1 MAAAVAHV
9 PQSDLRNG
17 DNSFPVAESDP
28 FLDNPAT
35 TPSVP
40 PHRYSSFFDS
50 DSLGLASHSSPRQL
64 KHTLQAHLLET
75 DRRLQDTQRL
85 GTSLLQQQQELS
97 DRLKEVETH
106 EDDAEVSPELRK
118 RLAEIEKEHNE
129 IGREIAKALLAPK
142 ARAVSSED
150 RLGTESS
157 ETFSSHATASPSK
170 VSAPI
175 RKQRNQPASRAHD
188 VQFAADIS
196 TSLLA
201 QVRQLQAALSERDES
216 LSSLSLEKAK
226 LDHDAE
232 GFSQRLRTLNESEQR
247 YKDENWNL
255 ETQTHELIAAS
266 KEAAEREKRL
276 NTSLATALAEKSK
289 AQNDLEELSVAH
301 GQLGEEHTVAQ
312 KAHDSELH
320 TLRRTVDAADAERSS
335 LQQKIDEL
343 TSQNQ
348 ELAKAVATRLRHRE
362 AEGDGTLLM
371 EDEGLSRGISDTEHS
386 PPPSPTKG
394 TPRHGGLESETLK
407 SSLHHAHRMIQNL
420 KGNIHREKTEKI
432 ELKRM
437 LQDARDE
444 LEQRRADG
452 PGIGSGNKRQKVR
465 PETFKKPARP
475 DMLGGSRRAR
485 TDVELEDQDW
495 EDHMA
500 GNSPSVAA
508 ASRNLV
514 VGPASGSGRATDM
527 SDAYQTANETE
538 EAFDTANERDTTE
551 SEEFLT
557 GAESLAGESTDELT
571 ETEDLGRMNTV
582 KGHRGTQHALTFKN
596 AGDRSS
602 YMSTASTS
610 AGEDDGDLKT
620 PVQAQPQKYRLKVGR
635 GATSHLAQDQTKS
648 TPDSHHSQILMRDSP
663 ASFSNGQSPPV
674 GEQSLFAE
682 LGGLNDA
689 GTDSQFGTPGRTGI
703 MSHGSTP
710 SAGPVSSHRNITA
723 FQPAPLKKVAMVD
736 FGTMTEPW
744 QPEVA
749 PVSLLGETAIT
760 TGAAPADAAGAMA
773 GLARHEGGLLPVA
786 PSDFPLPPSLNS
798 SPMRIDMSTQYTP
811 LRSRQESP
819 VRNLSNFITPPKTV
833 WDQALDEDHGT
844 ASPVN
849 APSNSS
855 RHQTSSLGFSNIVS
869 QQIVPTISEGP
880 HFSLASTHHPLSYSS
895 VHSLETVP
903 QASTLQIGTNSR
915 TTIGAGH
922 ENSESVMQRK
932 EEAAAAAAGAGVIAS
947 IGAAL
952 GFSQAKESPVPV
964 IAEDETSTG
973 TANVSSE
980 HNLNR
985 SPLQD
990 VSGNGGNRPGQGVG
1004 SGTEPTKS
1012 ILFSRSHQSSQTL
1025 LTSEQI
1031 DQALQKAV
1039 AGGEVPTNARES
1051 TSPSTLSHAAL
1062 AAAPPIISSKAASRS
1077 RDRTSAAEMPS
1088 LNDPSP
1094 LKRPSSANSHQAV
1107 VASSSHPPLPP
1118 DHRTAIARA
1127 GRRLQSP
1134 VGEPQNSSHVSSLM
1148 GPPIAP
1154 ASAYRRPRTPA
1165 DQTISVGSPTRSG
1178 TTPRASHTSRH
1189 RPGSQISRRSS
1200 VSSFASELD
1209 ERFNIRTDGS
1219 GVPPS
1224 RPFEAGPGTD
1234 PRMIQAITQTMIGEF
1249 LWKYTR
1255 KPGRPEMSTTRHRR
1269 YFWVHPYTR
1278 TLYWSDQDPQ
1288 SAGRSEL
1295 KAKSVAIESVRVVS
1309 DDNPMPPGLHRK
1321 SLEVITPGRKVKF
1334 TAATGQRHET
1344 WFNALSYLL
1353 LRGQETGDGGNYAA
1367 GGVAATDGG
1376 LTAEDVNEFNPGY
1389 PRPPQVTNSS
1399 RLSMSSYNSRTTHG
1413 TSAPNMESRQDT
1425 GQALPTNV
1433 VPTTAPRAS
1442 TISRSAVR
1450 RQPVDRL
1457 SRSQEADHTLQQSSV
1472 SSRLSRMLGS
1482 VTSRSRTRASEPG
1495 PGMTASGADAGN
1507 QGSIYNASIVSD
1519 GAHDSA
1525 EELRKE
1531 LLKQEREADRLE
1543 NVRACCDGKTTT
1555 LRIRILIKQIC

>member
-1 MAAAVAHV
+1 MAATVAHS
-9 PQSDLRNG
+9 PQPDPRNG
-17 DNSFPVAESDP
+17 SSSFLAAESDP
-28 FLDNPAT
+28 FLDNTAT
-35 TPSVP
+35 TPGAPS
-40 PHRYSSFFDS
+40 HRYSSFFDS
-50 DSLGLASHSSPRQL
+50 DSQSLASHSSPRQL
-64 KHTLQAHLLET
+64 KRTLQAHLSET

-97 DRLKEVETH
+97 ERLKEVETR

-118 RLAEIEKEHNE
+118 RLAEIEKEHND

-142 ARAVSSED
+142 ARTVSSED
-150 RLGTESS
+150 RPGAESS

-170 VSAPI
+170 VSVPS
-175 RKQRNQPASRAHD
+175 RKHRNQPTSRAHD

-216 LSSLSLEKAK
+216 LKLLSLEKAK

-266 KEAAEREKRL
+266 KEAAEREKKL
-276 NTSLATALAEKSK
+276 SASLAAALAEKSK
-289 AQNDLEELSVAH
+289 AQNDLEDLTVAH

-320 TLRRTVDAADAERSS
+320 SLRRTVDAADAERSS
-335 LQQKIDEL
+335 LQKKLDEL

-348 ELAKAVATRLRHRE
+348 ELAKAMATRLRHRE
-362 AEGDGTLLM
+362 VEGDSNLMM
-371 EDEGLSRGISDTEHS
+371 EDEGLSRDISDAEHS

-444 LEQRRADG
+444 LEQRRVDG
-452 PGIGSGNKRQKVR
+452 SGTGSGNKRQKVR
-465 PETFKKPARP
+465 SEVFKKPARP

-495 EDHMA
+495 EDHIA
-500 GNSPSVAA
+500 GNSPSVVA
-508 ASRNLV
+508 ASRNLGI
-514 VGPASGSGRATDM
+514 GPAAGSGRTTDM

-538 EAFDTANERDTTE
+538 GAFDTAHERDTTE
-551 SEEFLT
+551 SEEFMT

-571 ETEDLGRMNTV
+571 ETEDPGRVNV
-582 KGHRGTQHALTFKN
+582 VRGSRGTQPVLAFKN

-610 AGEDDGDLKT
+610 AGEDDGDLMT

-635 GATSHLAQDQTKS
+635 GAALQHAQNQAQF
-648 TPDSHHSQILMRDSP
+648 TPETHHSRIMARDSP
-663 ASFSNGQSPPV
+663 ASFGNDQTPPV

-682 LGGLNDA
+682 LGGFNDA
-689 GTDSQFGTPGRTGI
+689 GNESQFGTPGRDSI
-703 MSHGSTP
+703 ISHTSTP
-710 SAGPVSSHRNITA
+710 SVAPASSHKETTA
-723 FQPAPLKKVAMVD
+723 LKPAPLTKVATAD
-736 FGTMTEPW
+736 SSTMTEPW
-744 QPEVA
+744 QPDVA
-749 PVSLLGETAIT
+749 PARIVGEAVVTAGAGA
-760 TGAAPADAAGAMA
+760 GAAAAAAGAVA
-773 GLARHEGGLLPVA
+773 GFVHHQEGLPSPS
-786 PSDFPLPPSLNS
+786 PSDFPLPPSLNN
-798 SPMRIDMSTQYTP
+798 SPTRTDMSTQYTP
-811 LRSRQESP
+811 LKSRQDSQL
-819 VRNLSNFITPPKTV
+819 RNSSNFITPPKTV
-833 WDQALDEDHGT
+833 WDEVHDEDHNNAGL
-844 ASPVN
+844 VN
-849 APSNSS
+849 APLSYPQP
-855 RHQTSSLGFSNIVS
+855 QTSSLGFSDIVS
-869 QQIVPTISEGP
+869 QQTEPTRSENQRLSPIVSQ
-880 HFSLASTHHPLSYSS
+880 HPLSYSS
-895 VHSLETVP
+895 VHTLETIP
-903 QASTLQIGTNSR
+903 QAPTQQLSR
-915 TTIGAGH
+915 SSPTIIVADHDTAETGMH
-922 ENSESVMQRK
+922 RK
-932 EEAAAAAAGAGVIAS
+932 EEAGAGATAAGVIAS

-952 GFSQAKESPVPV
+952 GFSEARENPGPM

-973 TANVSSE
+973 AGTVPSE
-980 HNLNR
+980 HNPAR
-985 SPLQD
+985 SLLQD
-990 VSGNGGNRPGQGVG
+990 VSGNSGHRPGQRV
-1004 SGTEPTKS
+1004 SFETNPTIS
-1012 ILFSRSHQSSQTL
+1012 ASFSRSDQSSQTL

-1031 DQALQKAV
+1031 DRVLQKAV
-1039 AGGEVPTNARES
+1039 PSEEIPTDAQES
-1051 TSPSTLSHAAL
+1051 TSPSLLSHAAL
-1062 AAAPPIISSKAASRS
+1062 AATPPIVSSRTASRS
-1077 RDRTSAAEMPS
+1077 RDSALAADTPS
-1088 LNDPSP
+1088 LNDSNPS
-1094 LKRPSSANSHQAV
+1094 KRPSSANSYQTA

-1118 DHRTAIARA
+1118 DHRNAIARA
-1127 GRRLQSP
+1127 GGRLQSP

-1178 TTPRASHTSRH
+1178 TTPRASHASRH

-1219 GVPPS
+1219 GAPPS
-1224 RPFEAGPGTD
+1224 RPFDAGPGTD

-1353 LRGQETGDGGNYAA
+1353 LRGQETAQGGNHAA
-1367 GGVAATDGG
+1367 SGVAVTDGG

-1389 PRPPQVTNSS
+1389 PRHPQATNSS

-1413 TSAPNMESRQDT
+1413 TSAPNVDSKQGTRQP
-1425 GQALPTNV
+1425 LPTNT
-1433 VPTTAPRAS
+1433 VPTLTLHAS
-1442 TISRSAVR
+1442 SASRSTVR
-1450 RQPVDRL
+1450 HQPMDRL
-1457 SRSQEADHTLQQSSV
+1457 SRSHEPDHALPQGSM
-1472 SSRLSRMLGS
+1472 SSRFSRMLGS
-1482 VTSRSRTRASEPG
+1482 MTSRSRTRASEPG
-1495 PGMTASGADAGN
+1495 QGMKASGADAGN

-1519 GAHDSA
+1519 RGHDSA

-1543 NVRACCDGKTTT
+1543 NVRACCDGKATT
-1555 LRIRILIKQIC
+1555 L